1 MWDINSG
8 TTLITGQRP
17 EAQELLSNVTD
28 LVNGKTGM
36 WTQMWI
42 ESNPLEHL
50 TTMYSASFQ
59 KDLLSIH
66 CQINKKFVKIHNN
79 FIWHIK

>member
-1 MWDINSG
+1 MCDMNSD

-17 EAQELLSNVTD
+17 EAQELLSKGID

-36 WTQMWI
+36 WTQIWI
-42 ESNPLEHL
+42 ESHPPGHL

>member
-28 LVNGKTGM
+28 LVKGKTGM
-36 WTQMWI
+36 
-42 ESNPLEHL
+42 
-50 TTMYSASFQ
+50 
-59 KDLLSIH
+59 
-66 CQINKKFVKIHNN
+66 
-79 FIWHIK
+79 